1 MMSRAEFES
10 TRRSLA
16 MAPTSRDL
24 IDRIVQ
30 SHDELPRERERILAL
45 RADLPAS
52 WTTMRTTLNDLYRAV
67 GVDVTANHPTRRSAN
82 A

>member
-30 SHDELPRERERILAL
+30 SHDELLRERERILAL

-52 WTTMRTTLNDLYRAV
+52 WTTMRTTLDLYRAV